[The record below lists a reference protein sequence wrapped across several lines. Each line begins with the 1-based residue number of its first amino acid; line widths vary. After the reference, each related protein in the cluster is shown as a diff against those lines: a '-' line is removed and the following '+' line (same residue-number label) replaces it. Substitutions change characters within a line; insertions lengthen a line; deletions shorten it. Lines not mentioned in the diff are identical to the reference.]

1 MKRRLFL
8 ALIPA
13 ALAAGCGFQLRRHEG
28 LPFASLYIDA
38 PAGSTVAQRLRTMLA
53 TDETTRLTATA
64 GEAEAVLRITGE
76 THDRSIL
83 TLTGGGPGETTEML
97 VTYVYTTAFVSMK
110 LGYAAAL
117 SVVMVVISMMMVAFF
132 VKLIPTEDVS

>member
-1 MKRRLFL
+1 VITFPL
-8 ALIPA
+8 
-13 ALAAGCGFQLRRHEG
+13 LR
-28 LPFASLYIDA
+28 P
-38 PAGSTVAQRLRTMLA
+38 
-53 TDETTRLTATA
+53 
-64 GEAEAVLRITGE
+64 
-76 THDRSIL
+76 SIL
-83 TLTGGGPGETTEML
+83 TSVMLSSIFAFRTFDIVFTLTGGGPGETTEMI

>member
-1 MKRRLFL
+1 MIVLSLVHSWTTIPFIMIILL
-8 ALIPA
+8 AGLQTISPELYEA
-13 ALAAGCGFQLRRHEG
+13 ASIDGAGARQKFRVITFPLLR
-28 LPFASLYIDA
+28 P
-38 PAGSTVAQRLRTMLA
+38 
-53 TDETTRLTATA
+53 
-64 GEAEAVLRITGE
+64 
-76 THDRSIL
+76 SIL
-83 TLTGGGPGETTEML
+83 TSVMLSSIFAFRTFDIVFTLTGGGPGETTEMI